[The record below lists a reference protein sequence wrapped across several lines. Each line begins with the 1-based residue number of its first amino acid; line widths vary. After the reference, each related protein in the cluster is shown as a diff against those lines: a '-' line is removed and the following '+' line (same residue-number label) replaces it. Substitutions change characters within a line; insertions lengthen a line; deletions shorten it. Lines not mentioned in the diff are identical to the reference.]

1 MIRPFTETERSL
13 ASVISI
19 VSAQLS
25 GALSEA
31 EKIVV
36 TGISSASSD
45 VEPGDLFCAFAG
57 AKVHGANFAKEA
69 IKSGA
74 VAILTDA
81 DGAALIRQSKTD
93 IPVLMVSDPRKS
105 AAVLASWFYSEP
117 MRDLFSIGITGTNGK
132 TTVTTL
138 CHQIFQSAGQETGL
152 IGTVETRI
160 GNEILES
167 TRTTPE
173 AAELQALVATMRE
186 RHCRNLVMEVSSH
199 AIALERIRGSYFAAV
214 GFTNLSQDHLDFH
227 STMENYFDT
236 KSKLFTYEYAD
247 QAFINVD
254 DTYGQILAEKTEL
267 PVQTLSRF
275 NENASWHY
283 TRIVEG
289 IAHSEIS
296 IRGKGGILIES
307 RTTLRGGFNFDNL
320 LMAVAICVESG
331 IDPMDIQ
338 ILIPDLVGA
347 VGRLEPVNLG
357 QNFIAL
363 VDYAHSP
370 DAVARVLAA
379 AREMSDKRVIGVL
392 GCGGDRDNSKRNLMG
407 QELSLRTDIAI
418 FTSDNPRSENPEKIL
433 EQMTKGLKISA
444 PSAIVQDRTEAI
456 KLAVNLAEPGDVVIV
471 LGKGHERGQEING
484 VTHPFDDRLVLAQ
497 AIEAKQ

>member
-1 MIRPFTETERSL
+1 MIRPLTQSQRSL
-13 ASVISI
+13 ASFASTVGATS
-19 VSAQLS
+19 
-25 GALSEA
+25 ALSASEL
-31 EKIVV
+31 EKIGV
-36 TGISSASSD
+36 TGVTSSSAD

-57 AKVHGANFAKEA
+57 EKVHGASFAQDA

-74 VAILTDA
+74 VAVLTDA
-81 DGAALIRQSKTD
+81 EGAKMIKGS
-93 IPVLMVSDPRKS
+93 PVLVVASARKS
-105 AAVLASWFYSEP
+105 AAILTSWFYGEP

-132 TTVTTL
+132 TTVSTL

-160 GNEILES
+160 GNEVLSS

-227 STMENYFDT
+227 GNMENYFAA

-247 QAFINVD
+247 QAFINID
-254 DTYGQILAEKTEL
+254 DSYGQLLADKTEL
-267 PVQTLSRF
+267 PVQSISRF
-275 NENASWHY
+275 NENATWHY
-283 TRIVEG
+283 TRIEEG
-289 IAHSEIS
+289 IAYSDVS
-296 IRGKGGILIES
+296 IRGVGGILIDS

-338 ILIPDLVGA
+338 TLIPHLVGA

-357 QNFIAL
+357 QNFTAL

-370 DAVARVLAA
+370 DAVSRVLAA
-379 AREMSDKRVIGVL
+379 VREMTEKRVIGVL
-392 GCGGDRDNSKRNLMG
+392 GCGGDRDASKRNVMG
-407 QELSLRTDIAI
+407 QELSLRSDIAI
-418 FTSDNPRSENPEKIL
+418 FTSDNPRSENPQTIL
-433 EQMTKGLKISA
+433 EQMTNGLKISE
-444 PSAIVQDRTEAI
+444 PSAIVQDRSKAI
-456 KLAVNLAEPGDVVIV
+456 ELAVNLAQPGDVVIV
-471 LGKGHERGQEING
+471 LGKGHERGQEIAG
-484 VTHPFDDRLVLAQ
+484 VVHPFDDRLVLAH
-497 AIEAKQ
+497 AIEEKK

>member
-1 MIRPFTETERSL
+1 MIRPLTQSQRSL
-13 ASVISI
+13 ASFASTV
-19 VSAQLS
+19 
-25 GALSEA
+25 GATSELA
-31 EKIVV
+31 PSDLEKIAITGV
-36 TGISSASSD
+36 TSSSSD

-57 AKVHGANFAKEA
+57 EKVHGASFAHDA
-69 IKSGA
+69 VKSGA

-81 DGAALIRQSKTD
+81 EGAKKIKGA
-93 IPVLMVSDPRKS
+93 PVLVVSNPRKS
-105 AAVLASWFYSEP
+105 AAILTAWFYGEP

-138 CHQIFQSAGQETGL
+138 CHQIFQGAGQETGL

-160 GNEILES
+160 GNEVLTS

-227 STMENYFDT
+227 GTMENYFAA

-247 QAFINVD
+247 QAFINID
-254 DTYGQILAEKTEL
+254 DSYGQILATKTEL
-267 PVQTLSRF
+267 PVQSISRF
-275 NENASWHY
+275 NENATWHY
-283 TRIVEG
+283 TRIEEG
-289 IAHSEIS
+289 IAYSDIS
-296 IRGKGGILIES
+296 IRGVGGILIDS

-338 ILIPDLVGA
+338 TLIPHLVGA
-347 VGRLEPVNLG
+347 LGRLEPVNLG
-357 QNFIAL
+357 QNFTAL

-370 DAVARVLAA
+370 DAVARVLAT
-379 AREMSDKRVIGVL
+379 AREMTDKRVIGVL
-392 GCGGDRDNSKRNLMG
+392 GCGGDRDASKRTMMG
-407 QELSLRTDIAI
+407 QELSLRSDIAI
-418 FTSDNPRSENPEKIL
+418 FTSDNPRSENPQTIL
-433 EQMTKGLKISA
+433 EHMTSGLKISK

-456 KLAVNLAEPGDVVIV
+456 ELAVNLAQPGDVVIV
-471 LGKGHERGQEING
+471 LGKGHERGQEIAG
-484 VTHPFDDRLVLAQ
+484 VVHPFDDRLVLAH
-497 AIEAKQ
+497 AIEAKK

>member
-1 MIRPFTETERSL
+1 MIRPLTQSQRSL
-13 ASVISI
+13 ASIASTI
-19 VSAQLS
+19 NAKSDLSVSDL
-25 GALSEA
+25 
-31 EKIVV
+31 EKIAV
-36 TGISSASSD
+36 TGIASSSSD

-57 AKVHGANFAKEA
+57 AKVHGATFAKDA

-74 VAILTDA
+74 VAILTDT
-81 DGAALIRQSKTD
+81 DGAKLIKGL
-93 IPVLMVSDPRKS
+93 PVLVVAELRKR
-105 AAVLASWFYSEP
+105 AAILTSWFYGEP

-132 TTVTTL
+132 TTVSTL

-160 GNEILES
+160 GNEVLTS

-227 STMENYFDT
+227 ASMEDYFET

-247 QAFINVD
+247 QAFINID
-254 DTYGQILAEKTEL
+254 DSYGQILAEKTEL
-267 PVQTLSRF
+267 PVQSLSRF
-275 NENASWHY
+275 NENATWHY
-283 TRIVEG
+283 TRIEEG
-289 IAHSEIS
+289 IAHSDIS
-296 IRGKGGILIES
+296 IRGVGGVLIDS

-331 IDPMDIQ
+331 IDPIDIQ
-338 ILIPDLVGA
+338 TLIPHLVGA

-357 QNFIAL
+357 QNFTAL

-379 AREMSDKRVIGVL
+379 AREMTDKRVIGVL
-392 GCGGDRDNSKRNLMG
+392 GCGGDRDNSKRSIMG
-407 QELSLRTDIAI
+407 QELSLRSDVAI
-418 FTSDNPRSENPEKIL
+418 YTSDNPRSENPQAIL
-433 EQMTKGLKISA
+433 EQMTQGLKISE
-444 PSAIVQDRTEAI
+444 PSAIVQDRAEAI
-456 KLAVNLAEPGDVVIV
+456 KLAVNLAQPGDVVIV
-471 LGKGHERGQEING
+471 LGKGHERGQEIAG
-484 VTHPFDDRLVLAQ
+484 VVHPFDDRLVLAH
-497 AIEAKQ
+497 AIEAKK

>member
-1 MIRPFTETERSL
+1 MIRPLTQSQRSL
-13 ASVISI
+13 ATFASTV
-19 VSAQLS
+19 
-25 GALSEA
+25 GATSELA
-31 EKIVV
+31 PSDLEKIAITGV
-36 TGISSASSD
+36 TSSSSD

-57 AKVHGANFAKEA
+57 EKVHGASFAHDA

-81 DGAALIRQSKTD
+81 EGAKKIKGA
-93 IPVLMVSDPRKS
+93 PVLVVSNARKS
-105 AAVLASWFYSEP
+105 AAILTSWFYGEP

-132 TTVTTL
+132 TTVSTL
-138 CHQIFQSAGQETGL
+138 CHQIFQGAGQETGL

-160 GNEILES
+160 GNEVLSS

-227 STMENYFDT
+227 GTMENYFAA

-247 QAFINVD
+247 QAFINID
-254 DTYGQILAEKTEL
+254 DSYGQILATKTEL
-267 PVQTLSRF
+267 PVQSISRF
-275 NENASWHY
+275 NENATWHY
-283 TRIVEG
+283 TRIEEG
-289 IAHSEIS
+289 IAYSDIS
-296 IRGKGGILIES
+296 IRGLGGILIDS
-307 RTTLRGGFNFDNL
+307 RTTLRGGYNFDNL
-320 LMAVAICVESG
+320 LLAVAICVESG

-338 ILIPDLVGA
+338 TLIPHLVGA

-357 QNFIAL
+357 QNFTAL

-379 AREMSDKRVIGVL
+379 AREMTEKRVIGVL
-392 GCGGDRDNSKRNLMG
+392 GCGGDRDASKRTMMG
-407 QELSLRTDIAI
+407 QELSLRSDIAI
-418 FTSDNPRSENPEKIL
+418 FTSDNPRSENPQTIL
-433 EQMTKGLKISA
+433 EHMTSGLKISK

-456 KLAVNLAEPGDVVIV
+456 ELAVNLAQPGDVVIV
-471 LGKGHERGQEING
+471 LGKGHERGQEIAG
-484 VTHPFDDRLVLAQ
+484 VVHPFDDRLVLAH
-497 AIEAKQ
+497 AIEAKK

>member
-1 MIRPFTETERSL
+1 MIRPLTQNQRSL
-13 ASVISI
+13 SSIASV
-19 VSAQLS
+19 VSAKS
-25 GALSEA
+25 GLSESEL
-31 EKIVV
+31 EKIAV
-36 TGISSASSD
+36 TGVSSSSMD
-45 VEPGDLFCAFAG
+45 VEPGDIFCAFAG
-57 AKVHGANFAKEA
+57 AKVHGATFAQDA

-81 DGAALIRQSKTD
+81 EGAESLKGL
-93 IPVLMVSDPRKS
+93 PVLVVSQPRKS
-105 AAVLASWFYSEP
+105 AAILTSWFYGEP

-132 TTVTTL
+132 TTVSTL

-160 GNEILES
+160 GNEILAS

-199 AIALERIRGSYFAAV
+199 AIELERIRGSYFAAV

-227 STMENYFDT
+227 GTMENYFAA

-247 QAFINVD
+247 QAFINID
-254 DTYGQILAEKTEL
+254 DAHGQILAENTEL
-267 PVQTLSRF
+267 PVQSISRF
-275 NENASWHY
+275 NESATWHY
-283 TRIVEG
+283 TRIEEG
-289 IAHSEIS
+289 ISYSNVS
-296 IRGKGGILIES
+296 IRGIGGILIDS
-307 RTTLRGGFNFDNL
+307 RTTIRGGYNFDNL

-338 ILIPDLVGA
+338 TLIPHLVGA

-357 QNFIAL
+357 QNFTAL

-379 AREMSDKRVIGVL
+379 AREMTDKRVIGVL
-392 GCGGDRDNSKRNLMG
+392 GCGGDRDNSKRSVMG
-407 QELSLRTDIAI
+407 QELSLRSDVAI
-418 FTSDNPRSENPEKIL
+418 FTSDNPRSENPQVIL
-433 EQMTKGLKISA
+433 EQMTHGLKISE
-444 PSAIVQDRTEAI
+444 PSAIVLDRTEAI
-456 KLAVNLAEPGDVVIV
+456 KLAVN
-471 LGKGHERGQEING
+471 
-484 VTHPFDDRLVLAQ
+484 RLRKRSRTRSRNCRSSSS
-497 AIEAKQ
+497 I